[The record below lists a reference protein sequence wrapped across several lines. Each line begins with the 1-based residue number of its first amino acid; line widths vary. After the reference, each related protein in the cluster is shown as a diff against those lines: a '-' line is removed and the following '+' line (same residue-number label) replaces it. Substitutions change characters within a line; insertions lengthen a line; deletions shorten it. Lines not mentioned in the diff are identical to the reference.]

1 MFEAGMILLPDD
13 AEWADDY
20 IESMT
25 RFPKGQHD
33 DNVDS
38 TSQALNYL
46 RPCRRAGAFHRRKTG
61 PIGPLTGAKNDPA
74 RF

>member
-33 DNVDS
+33 DDVELTEDLITDLS
-38 TSQALNYL
+38 KVSRTLRHCSEFSVHLQGQA
-46 RPCRRAGAFHRRKTG
+46 
-61 PIGPLTGAKNDPA
+61 
-74 RF
+74 